1 MKSKLVRSALIS
13 IAILFVLK
21 LQTLAIDPQK
31 NFDLPATVLKS
42 NTLSLHN
49 DSAHQLNFRYADRK
63 RGIKPYLA
71 PALLI
76 GTGTA
81 LHFSDL
87 KYQFNDWIHSNILY
101 SGHVDDY
108 LRYAPL
114 AAVYGLNIFGVKG
127 NNNYGNVT
135 AIAIKSFLLNDF
147 ITYSLKSQVNATRPN
162 GDGHSFPSG
171 HTSTVFAMA
180 QIVHHE
186 FGEKSI
192 WYSVGAYSCAAT
204 VGIMRVAKGAH
215 WASDVLAGAGIG
227 MLSTELIYLT
237 HQYKWDWEH
246 VKQFDIFP
254 FSFGQQKGLSLV
266 YTF

>member
-1 MKSKLVRSALIS
+1 MKYQGIRIIISMIFCLYVFQPPSQAIEPVR
-13 IAILFVLK
+13 
-21 LQTLAIDPQK
+21 
-31 NFDLPATVLKS
+31 
-42 NTLSLHN
+42 NTLCSVNTTIFMNPAFHS
-49 DSAHQLNFRYADRK
+49 DSIHQLNFKYADRK
-63 RGIKPYLA
+63 RGIKPFIA
-71 PALLI
+71 PVLLI

-81 LHFSDL
+81 LHFSDA
-87 KYQFNDWIHSNILY
+87 KYSLNNWVQGNLRCE
-101 SGHVDDY
+101 GHLDDY
-108 LRYAPL
+108 LKYAPL

-127 NNNYGNVT
+127 KNNYGNLS
-135 AIAIKSFLLNDF
+135 AIAIKSLLLNDF
-147 ITYSLKSQVNATRPN
+147 ITYALKTQVNATRPN

-171 HTSTVFAMA
+171 HSSTVFALA
-180 QIVHHE
+180 QIMHHE
-186 FGEKSI
+186 FGEKSV

-237 HQYKWDWEH
+237 HQYKWDWKH

-254 FSFGQQKGLSLV
+254 FSLGPQKGVSIV